1 MFGCVAENALE
12 NPFLSCFSH
21 FLRIQNKYYYR
32 ESKYINNTRNKNQN
46 KKNQNHKTN
55 RERGIERDWFVGATR
70 RWTRWVDLKVV
81 GRSRSGSLTGWV
93 NRFVGSWRDLAGGRG
108 RLIGEWVHG
117 AISPVLGC
125 DSLVLGCVIGAF
137 AGAWMYD
144 RRGVRVREH
153 GEYRRTV

>member
-81 GRSRSGSLTGWV
+81 GRSRSGSLIGWV
-93 NRFVGSWRDLAGGRG
+93 DRFVVRSERSTCERGWRVPC
-108 RLIGEWVHG
+108 E
-117 AISPVLGC
+117 
-125 DSLVLGCVIGAF
+125 
-137 AGAWMYD
+137 
-144 RRGVRVREH
+144 RGVSEVISTFSLFHSLSLFARLRP
-153 GEYRRTV
+153 GNGL